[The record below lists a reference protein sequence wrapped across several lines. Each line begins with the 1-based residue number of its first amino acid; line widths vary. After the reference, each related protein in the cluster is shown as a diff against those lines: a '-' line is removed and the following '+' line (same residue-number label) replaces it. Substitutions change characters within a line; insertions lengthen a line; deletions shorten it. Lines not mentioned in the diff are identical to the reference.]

1 MNRSPR
7 EEVASEDDENTIVLS
22 VILNCELTKSSDTVQ
37 LHFKSPPITPLELKK
52 RIEEKFSIPSCV
64 QTLHYQSIILKD
76 SDKLQHTHFQSG
88 DTFIIN
94 YPIEGN
100 CEMVQNVIQWLR
112 EILELFQTIE
122 ESDFLP
128 DEERDPLLSS
138 YLRKAE
144 DLIWSGKRD
153 GTVLDLCRH
162 LFYQWE
168 DKRTYINKLFF
179 RHEGGLDVLMNVY
192 GLLVSKDWGGF
203 GIDSEPHIYLEN
215 CCIQAIVNYTGTI
228 PLCRQVFQLG
238 ALELC
243 LQTLLRKK
251 VWRSEESEIHP
262 DSTITQSLENA
273 LIAVCK

>member
-76 SDKLQHTHFQSG
+76 SDKLQHTHFRSG

-122 ESDFLP
+122 ENDFLP

-144 DLIWSGKRD
+144 DLIWSGEREMAQHWISVGVYFISGKTR
-153 GTVLDLCRH
+153 G
-162 LFYQWE
+162 
-168 DKRTYINKLFF
+168 RTSTNSSFDM
-179 RHEGGLDVLMNVY
+179 REG
-192 GLLVSKDWGGF
+192 
-203 GIDSEPHIYLEN
+203 
-215 CCIQAIVNYTGTI
+215 
-228 PLCRQVFQLG
+228 
-238 ALELC
+238 
-243 LQTLLRKK
+243 
-251 VWRSEESEIHP
+251 
-262 DSTITQSLENA
+262 
-273 LIAVCK
+273 